1 MYRFRAKLENEFYN
15 FILYFISN
23 YIKISMKFDSGEIL
37 VSHSKLN
44 SLNKPKHFL
53 NYILEQSAIYSI
65 VLLHNG

>member
-1 MYRFRAKLENEFYN
+1 MYRFRAKLGNEFYN

-65 VLLHNG
+65 VLLQNG